1 MSKVAVVYWS
11 GTSNTKAMAEEVAEG
26 ARQAGAEVT
35 LLEVESA
42 GSMDGFDAVAMGCP
56 AMGAEELEDSVFV
69 PWLSGVEASLAGRKV
84 ALFGSYGW
92 GDGEWMRQWENRCAG
107 VGIQLCAESV
117 LANEAPDAD
126 AAAACRA
133 LGTALA

>member
-11 GTSNTKAMAEEVAEG
+11 GTGNTKAMAEEVAEG

-92 GDGEWMRQWENRCAG
+92 GDGEWMRQWESRCAG
-107 VGIQLCAESV
+107 EGIQLCAESV
-117 LANEAPDAD
+117 LATDAPDAD

>member
-11 GTSNTKAMAEEVAEG
+11 GTGNTKAMAEEVAEG

-42 GSMDGFDAVAMGCP
+42 GSMDGFDVVAMGCP

-92 GDGEWMRQWENRCAG
+92 GDGEWMRQWESRCAG

>member
-11 GTSNTKAMAEEVAEG
+11 GTGNTKAMAEEVAEG

-92 GDGEWMRQWENRCAG
+92 GDGEWMRQWESRCAG

-117 LANEAPDAD
+117 LANEAPDTD